1 MYGHVCPYCG
11 ARLDPCERCDCE
23 IKEKAAHGV
32 ATTEDGKQIKLNAIV
47 ASNGGKINDQY
58 ED

>member
-1 MYGHVCPYCG
+1 MYRICPHCG
-11 ARLDPCERCDCE
+11 ASLDPGEICDCA
-23 IKEKAAHGV
+23 KEKAASQ
-32 ATTEDGKQIKLNAIV
+32 TRTLEDGKQIKLNAIL